1 MDDPDSTGMFQG
13 SELSKLLIL
22 LAIALGGWVAV
33 WFYLMKPHA
42 APPEPW
48 QVISGKPRAI
58 ETDRS
63 PEFESVTDKT
73 VISLRDMAAYT
84 KLLAEAREAK
94 PAVLTAKARRDVFYA
109 HLWGDPK
116 EYRGVPI
123 RLEGT
128 ARRVLYY
135 ASKLSKTGWLYET
148 WMFTP
153 DGQGQ
158 PFVCISEEAPQ
169 GYPVGTNLQERI
181 AFNGYFLKLMRYE
194 AGDVPRA
201 APLLVGR
208 IDWAKPPIVAESN
221 QQYYWMVGVLAFMF
235 LICLARWIRQ
245 FRLSLAPKPPPSIL
259 RDRPIEDIDPESLSD
274 FLVNLPDDELDHEL
288 EHDGHR

>member
-1 MDDPDSTGMFQG
+1 MDEPDSTGMFQG
-13 SELSKLLIL
+13 NELSRLLIL
-22 LAIALGGWVAV
+22 LAIALGGWVAI
-33 WFYLMKPHA
+33 WFYLMRPHA

-48 QVISGKPRAI
+48 EVVSGKPKAI

-73 VISLRDMAAYT
+73 VISLRDMAAYV
-84 KLLAEAREAK
+84 KLLTQTRETRPADLAAR
-94 PAVLTAKARRDVFYA
+94 ARRDVFYA
-109 HLWGDPK
+109 HLWGDPR

-135 ASKLSKTGWLYET
+135 KSKLSKSGWLYET

-158 PFVCISEEAPQ
+158 PFVCVSEEAPQ
-169 GYPVGTNLQERI
+169 GYPIGTNLQEKVG
-181 AFNGYFLKLMRYE
+181 FNGYFLKLMRYE

-201 APLLVGR
+201 APLLIGR
-208 IDWAKPPIVAESN
+208 IVWTRPPAVGASN
-221 QQYYWMVGVLAFMF
+221 QQYYWMVGVLAVMF
-235 LICLARWIRQ
+235 SICLARWIAQLRRS
-245 FRLSLAPKPPPSIL
+245 FAPRAPISFL
-259 RDRPIEDIDPESLSD
+259 RDRPVEDIDPDSLSD
-274 FLVNLPDDELDHEL
+274 FLGNLPEDEDETPHDD
-288 EHDGHR
+288 RR